1 MTKKWPKK
9 NRLATLY
16 SKTATF

>member
-9 NRLATLY
+9 NSLEDIAF
-16 SKTATF
+16 K